1 MIIQG
6 LTHAVLST
14 AIFADP
20 FQALSPALAQKAIG
34 VQLPGSNLSP
44 VSHMASIEK
53 HWDFTM
59 KNHIMQ
65 HHQGFQ
71 ALNVTVESTSNQA
84 DLMPKLSII
93 YGEID
98 QFLSH
103 YPNEN
108 DYWEVINRELA
119 KTILRDHPELSSISI
134 TLEILP
140 TERFPYNRAS
150 IVTQSRTGENMEEW
164 RFTARVP
171 IQVQGDDLN
180 YEVEYLYRNGITNAE
195 YPDFVPISDRTT
207 QLLMAA
213 LTKGESW
220 EYANQDIAT
229 SILQKY
235 PVLADFTS
243 YFDKATKGGRRLL
256 DDG

>member
-1 MIIQG
+1 MMIPV
-6 LTHAVLST
+6 LTHAVFST
-14 AIFADP
+14 AILADP
-20 FQALSPALAQKAIG
+20 FHALSPGLAQKAIG
-34 VQLPGSNLSP
+34 VQPP
-44 VSHMASIEK
+44 VSSLSSVSHGVSIEK
-53 HWDFTM
+53 HWDLTM
-59 KNHIMQ
+59 KNHMMQ

-71 ALNVTVESTSNQA
+71 ALNITVECTFDQTN
-84 DLMPKLSII
+84 LTPKLFAM

-98 QFLSH
+98 QFLSR
-103 YPNEN
+103 YPNET

-119 KTILRDHPELSSISI
+119 KTILQYHSELSSVSI

-140 TERFPYNRAS
+140 NERIPYNRAS
-150 IVTQSRTGENMEEW
+150 IVTQNRNGESVEEW

-171 IQVQGDDLN
+171 VQVQGDDLN
-180 YEVEYLYRNGITNAE
+180 YEVEYLYRDGIANTE

-213 LTKGESW
+213 LTKGEPW

-235 PVLADFTS
+235 PVLEDFTS
-243 YFDKATKGGRRLL
+243 YLDNAAKGGRRMR
-256 DDG
+256 DEG